1 MASGEPGDG
10 ADGKGVT
17 TITLICSD
25 NEAFEVPEAAA
36 SMSLTIRHLIEDGCA
51 DGGIPLPNVTAGILA
66 KVLEYCSKHVA
77 ASSEAGSASDAAS
90 NSEAGS
96 SSNAVDAATAPEKEE
111 DLASFD
117 KAFID
122 VEQDTLY
129 DLLMAAN
136 YLEVKGLLDL
146 ACQKVADMIKGK
158 TPDAIRQTFKIKNDF
173 SPEQE
178 EKIREEYQWAFEE

>member
-1 MASGEPGDG
+1 MASAGESGDG

-17 TITLICSD
+17 TITIISSD
-25 NEAFEVPEAAA
+25 NEAFEVLEAAA

-77 ASSEAGSASDAAS
+77 AVAAS
-90 NSEAGS
+90 SEAGS
-96 SSNAVDAATAPEKEE
+96 SSNAADAAAAPEKEE

-178 EKIREEYQWAFEE
+178 EKIREENQWAFE